1 MNLHTSNG
9 LCNLLLKTL
18 IMALDDVLDDFDWEK
33 KEEEEEIEEEFD
45 DEFELILSPDEE
57 AVCIMKFAFSWQ
69 AELARLILRK
79 AEIPSF
85 ATNTLT
91 NNMMAVGWAQVQL
104 YVRAEEAEEAL
115 RVLEENLNE
124 EGEFPEE

>member
-18 IMALDDVLDDFDWEK
+18 IMALDDVLDDFEWKK

-91 NNMMAVGWAQVQL
+91 NNMMAVEWAQVQL

>member
-1 MNLHTSNG
+1 MSVHTSNG

-18 IMALDDVLDDFDWEK
+18 IMALDDVLDDFDWK
-33 KEEEEEIEEEFD
+33 KREEEEEEEEDEF

-91 NNMMAVGWAQVQL
+91 NNMMAVEWAQVQL

>member
-91 NNMMAVGWAQVQL
+91 NNMMAVEWAQVQL

>member
-1 MNLHTSNG
+1 MP
-9 LCNLLLKTL
+9 
-18 IMALDDVLDDFDWEK
+18 LDDVLDDFDWEK
-33 KEEEEEIEEEFD
+33 REEEEEEIEEEFD
-45 DEFELILSPDEE
+45 EEFELVLSPDEE

-91 NNMMAVGWAQVQL
+91 NNMMAVEWAQVQL

-124 EGEFPEE
+124 DGEFPEE

>member
-18 IMALDDVLDDFDWEK
+18 IMALDDVLDDFEWKK

-45 DEFELILSPDEE
+45 DEFELVLSPDEE

-91 NNMMAVGWAQVQL
+91 NNMMAVEWAQVQL

>member
-9 LCNLLLKTL
+9 LCNLPLKTL
-18 IMALDDVLDDFDWEK
+18 IMALDDVLDDFDWK
-33 KEEEEEIEEEFD
+33 KREEEEEEEEDEF

-91 NNMMAVGWAQVQL
+91 NNMMAVEWAQVQL